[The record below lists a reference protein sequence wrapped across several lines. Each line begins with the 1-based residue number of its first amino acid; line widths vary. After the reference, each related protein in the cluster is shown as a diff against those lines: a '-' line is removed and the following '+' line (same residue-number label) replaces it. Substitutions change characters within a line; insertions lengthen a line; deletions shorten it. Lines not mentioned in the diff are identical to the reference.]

1 MFKNMRINKWVIII
15 AVILVLLIIGGIV
28 FMIGGNYVSIRGQ
41 NLNKYCYSL
50 SGGMSGGYYSKTIRR
65 YDNAHAII
73 SIEKAD
79 WHSQDPE
86 INEYLVDVSIMDELE
101 GIIRK
106 YRMNFWNGKK
116 FTNMFIAD
124 GESKGYSFSFDK
136 DYIDFSS
143 QYYPAR
149 YSDKLYEF
157 DEIIEK
163 YLKNTK
169 KLPGLVNTRKD
180 SDISYELAE
189 GELELYVYL
198 YSSDYLG
205 IRILNGKDEQ
215 IEISCSYKIINTDKN
230 EVIDENDDKYTMTVY
245 PKSQDEVSFSLKERL
260 DSGNYKIV
268 LGEIE
273 IPFEIR

>member
-1 MFKNMRINKWVIII
+1 
-15 AVILVLLIIGGIV
+15 
-28 FMIGGNYVSIRGQ
+28 MIGGNYVSIRGQ
-41 NLNKYCYSL
+41 HLNKYCYSS
-50 SGGMSGGYYSKTIRR
+50 SGGMSGGYYSKTIKR
-65 YDNAHAII
+65 YDDAHALI
-73 SIEKAD
+73 SIEKVE

-86 INEYLVDVSIMDELE
+86 VNEYLVDVSIMDELE
-101 GIIRK
+101 EIIRK
-106 YRMNFWNGKK
+106 YRMNFWNRKK
-116 FTNMFIAD
+116 FSNMFIAD
-124 GESKGYSFSFDK
+124 GESIGYSFTFDK
-136 DYIDFSS
+136 DYIDLSS

-149 YSDKLYEF
+149 YSDKLHKF

-163 YLKNTK
+163 YLNDAK

-189 GELELYVYL
+189 GELELYVYS

-215 IEISCSYKIINTDKN
+215 IEISHSYKLINTDKN
-230 EVIDENDDKYTMTVY
+230 KAIDENDDKYTMTIY
-245 PKSQDEVSFSLKERL
+245 PKSQDEVNFSLKERL
-260 DSGNYKIV
+260 EAGNYKLV